1 MKARLMGIVSALAIA
16 AGASVV
22 AASPGYAATP
32 AVQIT
37 RVYYNSPGTDNRSN
51 TSLNAEY
58 VILKNTRTTAINL
71 RGWTLRDKANHV
83 YTFASFS
90 LGAKKTVVVHT
101 GRGTNTAAHRY
112 WGQGNYVWNNTGDT
126 AYVRTPARTLVDS
139 CSWRS
144 TGSSTTC

>member
-1 MKARLMGIVSALAIA
+1 MKARLMGFVSALALA

-22 AASPGYAATP
+22 AAGPGFAATP

-37 RVYYNSPGTDNRSN
+37 RVYYNSPGSDNRSN

-58 VILKNTRTTAINL
+58 VILKNTRTSAINL
-71 RGWTLRDKANHV
+71 KGWTLRDKANHV
-83 YTFASFS
+83 YTFTSFS
-90 LGAKKTVVVHT
+90 LGATKSVVVHT
-101 GRGTNTAAHRY
+101 GRGTNTATHRY

-139 CSWRS
+139 CTW
-144 TGSSTTC
+144 GSSGSYTSC